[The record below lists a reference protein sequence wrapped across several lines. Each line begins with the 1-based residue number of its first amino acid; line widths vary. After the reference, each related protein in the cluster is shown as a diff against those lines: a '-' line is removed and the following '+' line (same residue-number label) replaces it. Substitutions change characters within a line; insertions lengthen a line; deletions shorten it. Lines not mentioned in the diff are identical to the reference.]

1 MRNSCITYADFV
13 YVIFVVGVMKMGMTV
28 PRAGLKPTS
37 LAFRASV
44 LPLYHVGFPDVIT
57 IPTPTCL
64 YSSLPQRSMLTTTF
78 VPLEL

>member
-1 MRNSCITYADFV
+1 
-13 YVIFVVGVMKMGMTV
+13 MKMGNTV

-37 LAFRASV
+37 LAFQASV
-44 LPLYHVGFPDVIT
+44 ISLHHVGFPDILT

-64 YSSLPQRSMLTTTF
+64 YSSSPQRLGQTTTL